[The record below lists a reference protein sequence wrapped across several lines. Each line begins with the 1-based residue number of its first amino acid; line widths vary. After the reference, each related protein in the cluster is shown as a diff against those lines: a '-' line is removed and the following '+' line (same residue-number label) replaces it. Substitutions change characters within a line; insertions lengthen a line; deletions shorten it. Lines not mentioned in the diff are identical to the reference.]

1 MPARRDRPNRLSR
14 RRLGVPRRPRRR
26 PWSEMAKL
34 GMNVGLASIPRRIS
48 RPPEPVRIE
57 RTVRLIAVRG
67 PRPGSKHVP
76 AAKREARLRNVVSYR
91 GRHRDV
97 AVLRGLPRGVNTSA
111 RRLRELRVDRTTS
124 HKFGDRVV
132 GRGRGVK
139 GGRAVAVQEKLVAS
153 RRLCRCGRDG
163 PALDGSRG
171 LNSAWGLRSR

>member
-1 MPARRDRPNRLSR
+1 
-14 RRLGVPRRPRRR
+14 
-26 PWSEMAKL
+26 MAKL

-111 RRLRELRVDRTTS
+111 RRLRELRVDRATS